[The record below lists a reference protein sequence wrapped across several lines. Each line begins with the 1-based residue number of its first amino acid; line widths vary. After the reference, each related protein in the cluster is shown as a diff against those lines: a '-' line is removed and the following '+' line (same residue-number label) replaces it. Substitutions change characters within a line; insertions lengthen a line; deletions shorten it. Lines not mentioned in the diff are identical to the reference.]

1 MVSSGAAYLLRLNR
15 TAHRHWCQKEECA
28 WKFNIHDMS
37 AEVKGS
43 FVSSSFAVLF
53 HVRTCGWV
61 FAARLR
67 RVFSC
72 CCCLFR
78 LMDFCSLWIT
88 RSLFVLAITTVIYW
102 TGVLLEL
109 FTLEVTSTW
118 KSTSCSGFSIL
129 TFSSLNRFLAAMLLY
144 NSDLNGFNV
153 TSWRMAQ
160 QGWVAGSLYPF
171 WTRGCPSLHTLF
183 PSVLHMETY
192 NLISTASD
200 WQLWGSYNIISTASV
215 WQLWSQTFQCDLYDR
230 HRWW

>member
-1 MVSSGAAYLLRLNR
+1 
-15 TAHRHWCQKEECA
+15 
-28 WKFNIHDMS
+28 
-37 AEVKGS
+37 
-43 FVSSSFAVLF
+43 
-53 HVRTCGWV
+53 
-61 FAARLR
+61 
-67 RVFSC
+67 
-72 CCCLFR
+72 
-78 LMDFCSLWIT
+78 MDFCSLWIT

-144 NSDLNGFNV
+144 NSGLNGFNV

-230 HRWW
+230 HRWWYLLELHICCDWTVQPIVTGVKKKSAPGVQHTWHVSWSQGFGCEFFVCSFISCANMWMVFAASLRRVFSWVLWVHPL

>member
-1 MVSSGAAYLLRLNR
+1 
-15 TAHRHWCQKEECA
+15 
-28 WKFNIHDMS
+28 
-37 AEVKGS
+37 
-43 FVSSSFAVLF
+43 
-53 HVRTCGWV
+53 
-61 FAARLR
+61 
-67 RVFSC
+67 
-72 CCCLFR
+72 
-78 LMDFCSLWIT
+78 MDFCSLWIT